1 MAKQI
6 LEDKTARHLDHLSE
20 ALESGTQQQVR
31 QQLKSL
37 SAAEIGDLLESL
49 PQAKRLAVWDLTDP
63 EIDGDVL
70 VDVND
75 EVRAGLIR
83 DTSPEDL
90 VAAVDDLDLD
100 DLADILDDLP
110 DAVISEVL
118 RSMDRQERERLAQV
132 LSYPEDSAGG
142 LMDPDVITI
151 RPDVSLDVV
160 LRYLRARGKL
170 PEVLDQLFVTG
181 RDGRFLGSLKISD
194 LLSHKVSDE
203 VASLMDTAALT
214 IPVDMHESQVAME
227 FEHHDLVSAPVLDA
241 DNRLLGRITIDDVVD
256 VMRDE
261 AEHSVLTMAGL
272 DEEDDMFAPVL
283 QSARRRWVWLG
294 VNLVTALLAAMVLY
308 AFEPTLDQIVATAVL
323 FPVVMSMGGIAGT
336 QTLTLMIRG
345 MATGQVGARNAPAL
359 LRKELAVGLLNG
371 ILFSLVVAAIATYW
385 YGDTIL
391 GLVMGVAILLNLLAA
406 ALAGALVP
414 VILKRMSIDPAL
426 AGGVVLTTV
435 TDVIVLQD
443 DRLRHDASPA
453 ARARS
458 GRRRKRGGPAPGG
471 PPAPCWG
478 WGARRNGRARRGR
491 CRRPP

>member
-1 MAKQI
+1 MAEKI
-6 LEDKTARHLDHLSE
+6 REDKTARHLDHLSE
-20 ALESGTQQQVR
+20 ALDSGTQHQVR
-31 QQLKSL
+31 HLLKNL

-49 PQAKRLAVWDLTDP
+49 PPAKRLVVWDMTDP
-63 EIDGDVL
+63 ELDGDVL

-83 DTSPEDL
+83 GTSPEDL

-132 LSYPEDSAGG
+132 LSYSEDSAGG

-151 RPDVSLDVV
+151 RPDVSLDVI
-160 LRYLRARGKL
+160 LRYLRVRGEL
-170 PEVLDQLFVTG
+170 PEVLDLLFVTDRKG
-181 RDGRFLGSLKISD
+181 SFLGSLKISD
-194 LLSHKVSDE
+194 LLTRKVTDTVGE
-203 VASLMDTAALT
+203 LMDTSART

-241 DNRLLGRITIDDVVD
+241 DNHLLGRITIDDVVD

-261 AEHSVLTMAGL
+261 AEHTVLTMAGL
-272 DEEDDMFAPVL
+272 DEEEDMFAPVI

-308 AFEPTLDQIVATAVL
+308 SFEATLDEIVATAVL
-323 FPVVMSMGGIAGT
+323 FPIVMSMGGIAGT

-345 MATGQVGARNAPAL
+345 MATGQVSASNTPDL

-371 ILFSLVVAAIATYW
+371 ILFSVLVGTVAIFWYNDILLGMVIAA
-385 YGDTIL
+385 
-391 GLVMGVAILLNLLAA
+391 AILLNLLVG

-435 TDVIVLQD
+435 TDVVGILAFIG
-443 DRLRHDASPA
+443 LATFILL
-453 ARARS
+453 
-458 GRRRKRGGPAPGG
+458 G
-471 PPAPCWG
+471 
-478 WGARRNGRARRGR
+478 N
-491 CRRPP
+491 

>member
-1 MAKQI
+1 MAEQI
-6 LEDKTARHLDHLSE
+6 REDKTARHLDRLSE
-20 ALESGTQQQVR
+20 ALDSGTQHQAR
-31 QQLKSL
+31 QLLKNL

-49 PQAKRLAVWDLTDP
+49 PLPKRLAVWEMTNP
-63 EIDGDVL
+63 ELDGDVL
-70 VDVND
+70 VEVND
-75 EVRAGLIR
+75 EVRVSLIR
-83 DTSPEDL
+83 GTAPEDL

-100 DLADILDDLP
+100 DLADILAELP
-110 DAVISEVL
+110 DSVSSEVL

-151 RPDVSLDVV
+151 RPDVNLDVV
-160 LRYLRARGKL
+160 LRYLRARGEL
-170 PEVLDQLFVTG
+170 PKVFDLLFVIDRNG
-181 RDGRFLGSLKISD
+181 RLLGSLKISD
-194 LLSHKVSDE
+194 LLTREVSNKVE
-203 VASLMDTAALT
+203 ELMDTSARF

-227 FEHHDLVSAPVLDA
+227 FEHHDLVSAPVIDV

-256 VMRDE
+256 VIRDE

-272 DEEDDMFAPVL
+272 DEEEDMFAPVF
-283 QSARRRWVWLG
+283 QSARRRWIWLG

-345 MATGQVGARNAPAL
+345 MATGQVSGRNTPAL

-371 ILFSLVVAAIATYW
+371 VLFSVIVAAIAIFW
-385 YGDTIL
+385 YNDVPL
-391 GLVMGVAILLNLLAA
+391 GLVMAAAILLNLLAGA
-406 ALAGALVP
+406 TAGALVP

-435 TDVIVLQD
+435 TDVIGILAFIGLATYVL
-443 DRLRHDASPA
+443 L
-453 ARARS
+453 
-458 GRRRKRGGPAPGG
+458 GT
-471 PPAPCWG
+471 
-478 WGARRNGRARRGR
+478 
-491 CRRPP
+491 